1 MPLLNPARPVLILQ
15 AKPKRN
21 IPTSAMP
28 KKIVNFSLNFMLLSN
43 HLLIL
48 LASQLAFLNNLSSSN
63 KDETN
68 CTPTGR
74 PFFPC
79 NKGKLIQGIPQYVQ
93 TVQNMG
99 LPVDFKPLGASPHAE
114 GVRIAS

>member
-1 MPLLNPARPVLILQ
+1 MLQ

-21 IPTSAMP
+21 TPTSRTP
-28 KKIVNFSLNFMLLSN
+28 KKIVNFSLNFIFLTN

-74 PFFPC
+74 LFFPC
-79 NKGKLIQGIPQYVQ
+79 NNGKLILGIPQYVQ

-114 GVRIAS
+114 GVKIAS

>member
-1 MPLLNPARPVLILQ
+1 VLILQ
-15 AKPKRN
+15 AKPKRK
-21 IPTSAMP
+21 IATSVTP
-28 KKIVNFSLNFMLLSN
+28 KKIVNFSLNFILFSN

-48 LASQLAFLNNLSSSN
+48 LVNQLAFLNNLSSSN

-79 NKGKLIQGIPQYVQ
+79 NKGKLTQGIPQYVQ

-99 LPVDFKPLGASPHAE
+99 SPVDYTPLGASPDAD
-114 GVRIAS
+114 GVKIAS